1 MPKVP
6 SSQLVLDAAYR
17 CFCRNGYRRTTVSD
31 IVEEAQMSRP
41 TVYKYVGSKEEAI
54 VKVVRALLE
63 RAGTASRAAAGAHGT
78 PEEKVLAVLAVKLE
92 VAIRLWQDSP
102 AHAHE
107 LLLAATAQA
116 PDLVTTY
123 TDGLAELLASALDEA
138 VPGTARQAAAV
149 LLTFTRGL
157 EDDLRDP
164 DAVRGELA
172 AGVRMITRGAFVSPA
187 SAPVPTPAR
196 TTGRA
201 LPEGAPS

>member
-31 IVEEAQMSRP
+31 IVEEAQLSRP

-54 VKVVRALLE
+54 VKVVGSLLE
-63 RAGTASRAAAGAHGT
+63 RAAAASDAAAGTAAT

-102 AHAHE
+102 AHAQE
-107 LLLAATAQA
+107 LLSAATAQA
-116 PDLVTTY
+116 PGLVTAY
-123 TDGLAELLASALDEA
+123 TDHLAGLLTSALAPAAAD
-138 VPGTARQAAAV
+138 GARQAAAV

-157 EDDLRDP
+157 EDDLRDT
-164 DAVRGELA
+164 DAVRGELL
-172 AGVRMITRGAFVSPA
+172 AGVRMITRGALARPVSIP
-187 SAPVPTPAR
+187 
-196 TTGRA
+196 G
-201 LPEGAPS
+201 

>member
-17 CFCRNGYRRTTVSD
+17 CFCRNGYRRTTVSA

-54 VKVVRALLE
+54 VKVVQSLLDRAT
-63 RAGTASRAAAGAHGT
+63 AASRAAADAADT
-78 PEEKVLAVLAVKLE
+78 PQEKVLAVLTVKLE

-123 TDGLAELLASALDEA
+123 TDGLAELLASTLGEV

-164 DAVRGELA
+164 DAVRDELA
-172 AGVRMITRGAFVSPA
+172 AGVQMITRGALARPSSTPS
-187 SAPVPTPAR
+187 SAPSPTPA
-196 TTGRA
+196 
-201 LPEGAPS
+201 

>member
-17 CFCRNGYRRTTVSD
+17 CFCRNGYRHTTVSD

-54 VKVVRALLE
+54 VKVVSALLE
-63 RAGTASRAAAGAHGT
+63 RAGTAARQAADAART
-78 PEEKVLAVLAVKLE
+78 PQEKVLAVLTVKLE

-102 AHAHE
+102 SHAHE

-123 TDGLAELLASALDEA
+123 TDGLAELLTSALAEV
-138 VPGTARQAAAV
+138 VPDSARQAAAV

-164 DAVRGELA
+164 DAVRDELA
-172 AGVRMITRGAFVSPA
+172 AGAQMIIRGVFARP
-187 SAPVPTPAR
+187 SAAPTNTPA
-196 TTGRA
+196 
-201 LPEGAPS
+201 

>member
-1 MPKVP
+1 MSKVP

-31 IVEEAQMSRP
+31 VVEEAQMSRP

-54 VKVVRALLE
+54 VKVVQSLLDRAT
-63 RAGTASRAAAGAHGT
+63 AASRAAADAAGM
-78 PEEKVLAVLAVKLE
+78 PQEKVLAVLTVKLE

-123 TDGLAELLASALDEA
+123 TDGLAELLASALDD
-138 VPGTARQAAAV
+138 VIPGTARQAASV

-172 AGVRMITRGAFVSPA
+172 AGVQMITRGALARPS
-187 SAPVPTPAR
+187 SAPSPTPA
-196 TTGRA
+196 
-201 LPEGAPS
+201 

>member
-54 VKVVRALLE
+54 VKVVQSRLD
-63 RAGTASRAAAGAHGT
+63 RAGAASVAAAEAAAT
-78 PEEKVLAVLAVKLE
+78 PEEKVLAVLTVKLE

-102 AHAHE
+102 AHGRE
-107 LLLAATAQA
+107 LLAAATAQA
-116 PDLVTTY
+116 PELVTTY
-123 TDGLAELLASALDEA
+123 TDGLAELLASALAEV
-138 VPGTARQAAAV
+138 VPDAARRAAAV

-157 EDDLRDP
+157 EDDLRDAGASR
-164 DAVRGELA
+164 DELA
-172 AGVRMITRGAFVSPA
+172 AGVRMITRGALTR
-187 SAPVPTPAR
+187 SAPTPA
-196 TTGRA
+196 
-201 LPEGAPS
+201 

>member
-54 VKVVRALLE
+54 VKVVRSRLE
-63 RAGTASRAAAGAHGT
+63 QAGAASAAAADAADT
-78 PEEKVLAVLAVKLE
+78 PQEKVLAVLTVKLD

-102 AHAHE
+102 AHAQE
-107 LLLAATAQA
+107 LLSAATAQA
-116 PDLVTTY
+116 PDLVTAY
-123 TDGLAELLASALDEA
+123 TDGLAVLLTAALAEV
-138 VPGTARQAAAV
+138 VPDSARQAAAV

-157 EDDLRDP
+157 EDDLRDA
-164 DAVRGELA
+164 DAVRDELA
-172 AGVRMITRGAFVSPA
+172 IGVHMITRGALDRPA
-187 SAPVPTPAR
+187 STPTCPPRSGPAER
-196 TTGRA
+196 R
-201 LPEGAPS
+201 LS

>member
-17 CFCRNGYRRTTVSD
+17 CFCRSGYRRTTVSD

-54 VKVVRALLE
+54 VKVVQSLLE
-63 RAGTASRAAAGAHGT
+63 KAGTASRAAAETAGT
-78 PEEKVLAVLAVKLE
+78 PEETVLAVLTVKLE

-102 AHAHE
+102 SHAHE

-116 PDLVTTY
+116 PDLITTY
-123 TDGLAELLASALDEA
+123 TDGLAELLTSALAVA
-138 VPGTARQAAAV
+138 VPDTARQAAAV

-157 EDDLRDP
+157 EDDLRDA
-164 DAVRGELA
+164 DAVRDELA
-172 AGVRMITRGAFVSPA
+172 AGVQMITHGALARSA
-187 SAPVPTPAR
+187 STPA
-196 TTGRA
+196 
-201 LPEGAPS
+201 